1 MRKIHRF
8 ITKYN
13 RKDEYLYVEDKDALH
28 QWKNVLKLNIGEE
41 IIITNEDQKEFLV
54 KINELTREKA
64 TLQIIKEK
72 INKSEPEKQVH
83 LYLAILKKENF
94 ELALEK
100 ATEIGV
106 KSITP
111 IITERTIK
119 TGLNIDRLKRI
130 AKEASELSGR
140 STTPEINEITK
151 FEKAIEIS
159 KGEKIIFDIDGKKI
173 EDKNNQEISIFVG
186 PEGGWTE
193 NEINLAKE
201 KGTRVASVS
210 PLTLRGETA
219 AIIASYTV
227 LN

>member
-1 MRKIHRF
+1 MKKIHRF

-13 RKDEYLYVEDKDALH
+13 REDDYLYVKDKDVLH
-28 QWKNVLKLNIGEE
+28 QWKNVLRLNIGEE
-41 IIITNEDQKEFLV
+41 IIITSEHKKDFLV
-54 KINELTREKA
+54 KIDELSRERAILK
-64 TLQIIKEK
+64 IIKEK

-119 TGLNIDRLKRI
+119 TGLNIDRLKKI

-140 STTPEINEITK
+140 STTPEINEIIK
-151 FEKAIEIS
+151 FEKAIENS
-159 KGEKIIFDIDGKKI
+159 KGEKIIFDIDGKKL
-173 EDKNNQEISIFVG
+173 EDENKKEVSIFIG
-186 PEGGWTE
+186 PEGGWAD

-201 KGTRVASVS
+201 KGMRIAPIS
-210 PLTLRGETA
+210 PLTLRAETA
-219 AIIASYTV
+219 AIIASYIV

>member
-1 MRKIHRF
+1 MKKIHRF

-13 RKDEYLYVEDKDALH
+13 REDDYLYVKDKDVLH
-28 QWKNVLKLNIGEE
+28 QWKNVLRLNIGEE
-41 IIITNEDQKEFLV
+41 IIITSEHKKDFLV
-54 KINELTREKA
+54 KIDELSKEEARLK
-64 TLQIIKEK
+64 IIKEK

-119 TGLNIDRLKRI
+119 TGLNIDRLKKI

-140 STTPEINEITK
+140 STTPEINEIIK
-151 FEKAIEIS
+151 FEKAIENS
-159 KGEKIIFDIDGKKI
+159 KGEKIIFDIDGEKLEDENKK
-173 EDKNNQEISIFVG
+173 EVSIFIG
-186 PEGGWTE
+186 PEGGWAD

-201 KGTRVASVS
+201 KGVHIAPIS
-210 PLTLRGETA
+210 PLTLRAETA
-219 AIIASYTV
+219 AIIASYMV
-227 LN
+227 LK